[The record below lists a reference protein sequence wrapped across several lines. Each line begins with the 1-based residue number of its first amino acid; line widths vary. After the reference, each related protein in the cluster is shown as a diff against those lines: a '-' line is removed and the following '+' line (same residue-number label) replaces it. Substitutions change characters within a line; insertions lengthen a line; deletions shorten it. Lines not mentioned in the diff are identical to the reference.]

1 MSAKPQPRHDGKFDS
16 TLTDLERYDVI
27 AAVALHGQPDTPEKI
42 PMRRWDDAR
51 AGAGFPDAPTAR
63 AMTMHFVGRGWA
75 QILSDALSNH
85 RNLTQVEA
93 KRTASEERS
102 DLDFRH
108 VRFAIRSAAL
118 ARSQETINEH
128 EYAETREKM
137 VAADKRR
144 TSGGLMERLMPT
156 VGQIRFLLGDGP
168 NAWVKAVEDVAG
180 LRPPVQKTQPKGMS
194 FVEAYLLY
202 VEVAAAK
209 CGRHELIRFA
219 RESGFK
225 LSSKLK
231 GAKWSS
237 IERQVAERLAADGK
251 QMPAKNIG
259 RGAKPIAD
267 LALVPVEYHQVEET
281 IKITRET
288 CIAALREF
296 HRLLPKRAKRTR
308 AAYIREVP
316 NHPEWPWPN
325 HFDKWG
331 GFAALRDEAVE
342 LGPLPSSQPEPEPD
356 EANAA

>member
-16 TLTDLERYDVI
+16 SLTDLERYDVI
-27 AAVALHGQPDTPEKI
+27 AAVALHGRLDTPEKI
-42 PMRRWDDAR
+42 TMRSWDAAR

-63 AMTMHFVGRGWA
+63 AMTMHFGRGWA

-93 KRTASEERS
+93 KRTGSEDRS

-118 ARSQETINEH
+118 ARLQDTISET

-137 VAADKRR
+137 IAADNRR
-144 TSGGLMERLMPT
+144 ATGGLMERLMPT
-156 VGQIRFLLGDGP
+156 VGQIRHLLGNGP
-168 NAWVKAVEDVAG
+168 DAWVKAVEDVAG
-180 LRPPVQKTQPKGMS
+180 LRPPVQKAPPKGMTL
-194 FVEAYLLY
+194 VEAYVLY
-202 VEVAAAK
+202 VDVAAAK

-219 RESGFK
+219 RDSGFK

-231 GAKWSS
+231 GATWVS

-267 LALVPVEYHQVEET
+267 LALVPAEYHQVEET
-281 IKITRET
+281 ITITRDT
-288 CIAALREF
+288 CIVALREF
-296 HRLLPKRAKRTR
+296 HGLLPKRAKRTR

-316 NHPEWPWPN
+316 NHPQWPWPN

-342 LGPLPSSQPEPEPD
+342 LGPLPALGAVSE
-356 EANAA
+356 EADAA

>member
-1 MSAKPQPRHDGKFDS
+1 MSAKLQPRHDGKFDS

-27 AAVALHGQPDTPEKI
+27 AAVALHGRPDNPEKI
-42 PMRRWDDAR
+42 TMRGWDDAR

-63 AMTMHFVGRGWA
+63 AMTMYFVGRGWA

-118 ARSQETINEH
+118 ARSQETISET
-128 EYAETREKM
+128 EYAETRDKM
-137 VAADKRR
+137 IAADKRR
-144 TSGGLMERLMPT
+144 PTGGLMERLMPT
-156 VGQIRFLLGDGP
+156 VGQIRFLLGNGP

-194 FVEAYLLY
+194 LVDAYVLY
-202 VEVAAAK
+202 VEVASAR

-219 RESGFK
+219 RDSGFK

-237 IERQVAERLAADGK
+237 IERQVAERLAADGL

-281 IKITRET
+281 IEITRDV
-288 CIAALREF
+288 CIAALRHF
-296 HRLLPKRAKRTR
+296 HGLLPKRAKRTR

-342 LGPLPSSQPEPEPD
+342 LGPLPSPEPVRD
-356 EANAA
+356 DANAA